1 VHNKKKE
8 KRRLKR
14 TTENKEIKFIVFLS
28 EVWCKKK
35 KKLWKIYNYKNIF
48 SESETI

>member
-8 KRRLKR
+8 KRRLKK

-35 KKLWKIYNYKNIF
+35 KNYEKFI
-48 SESETI
+48 